1 MFGYIN
7 INRGELAKDAAKAYQ
22 AYYCGLCQEL
32 KKSFGTKGQMLLNYD
47 MTFLIV
53 LLTGLYEFGH
63 NQTEFT
69 CPLHPTKKQTAWE
82 NQATGYAADM
92 NVMLEYHNMEDDW
105 RDGRAFTKKA
115 FARAF
120 SKDYGRIR
128 ERYPR
133 QAAAVESYMQQLMAA
148 EEAQEA
154 NIDRIAGLTGEM
166 TGEIFAWK
174 QDEWSEGLHCLGFYM
189 GKFIYLMDAYE
200 DLDKDKKRQAYNP
213 FAGTVCEQEGDFE
226 TFVKLLLTS
235 MMSECA
241 KSFERLPILL
251 HADILRNVL
260 YSGVWSKYEYIQL
273 KKKKLEKKKKGKQN
287 VKSL

>member
-92 NVMLEYHNMEDDW
+92 NVMLAYHNMEDDW
-105 RDGRAFTKKA
+105 RDGRAYTKKA

-148 EEAQEA
+148 EGLYRSMYLAQSS
-154 NIDRIAGLTGEM
+154 
-166 TGEIFAWK
+166 WYK
-174 QDEWSEGLHCLGFYM
+174 
-189 GKFIYLMDAYE
+189 E
-200 DLDKDKKRQAYNP
+200 DSAMEEDTSKEKRSSIKNGASK
-213 FAGTVCEQEGDFE
+213 EKE
-226 TFVKLLLTS
+226 TS
-235 MMSECA
+235 MKEGA
-241 KSFERLPILL
+241 
-251 HADILRNVL
+251 
-260 YSGVWSKYEYIQL
+260 SKENTG
-273 KKKKLEKKKKGKQN
+273 KGKGGEQR
-287 VKSL
+287 